1 MPAPVTNAFAK
12 GHALGNDYLVVEPA
26 QLSFALTPAM
36 VRRLCDRHRGVG
48 GDGVLALVPSAHADV
63 GLRIHNPDGSE
74 AEKSGNGLRIF
85 ARWLV
90 ENGRVAGDRF
100 RVETPGG
107 IVECR
112 VSREDGRIVDIGVD
126 MGRASFRS
134 DDVPCSGPSREVV
147 AEPVEVAGT
156 VLRITAVGIGNPH
169 CVVFVDDPA
178 TADLE
183 RLGPALEHHPLFP
196 RRTNVQLA
204 RVVGPQRV
212 RVRVWER
219 GAGETLASGSSA
231 CAVAAACVRLGY
243 TDRAVTVVMDGGLL
257 HLQVD
262 DDDYR
267 IQLSGD
273 ATIVYRGTLA
283 AAFVTS

>member
-1 MPAPVTNAFAK
+1 MPAPVADAFAK

-26 QLSFALTPAM
+26 HLSFALTPAM

-48 GDGVLALVPSAHADV
+48 SDGVLALVPSDHADA
-63 GLRIHNPDGSE
+63 GLRIYNPDGSE

-90 ENGRVAGDRF
+90 ETGRVAGDRF

-107 IVECR
+107 LVECR
-112 VSREDGRIVDIGVD
+112 INREDGRIVDIGVD

-156 VLRITAVGIGNPH
+156 VLRVTAVGIGNPH
-169 CVVFVDDPA
+169 CVVFVDDPT
-178 TADLE
+178 TADLG
-183 RLGPALEHHPLFP
+183 RLGPALENHPLFP

-204 RVVGPQRV
+204 RVVGARPGARPGLGARRRRDPRLGQQRLRRRRGV
-212 RVRVWER
+212 RPARVHGSYRRPRSWMAACSTCR
-219 GAGETLASGSSA
+219 STTPIGSSSPA
-231 CAVAAACVRLGY
+231 TPRSSIAARSP
-243 TDRAVTVVMDGGLL
+243 R
-257 HLQVD
+257 
-262 DDDYR
+262 R
-267 IQLSGD
+267 S
-273 ATIVYRGTLA
+273 
-283 AAFVTS
+283 

>member
-1 MPAPVTNAFAK
+1 MSAPVTNAFAK

-26 QLSFALTPAM
+26 CLSFALTPAM
-36 VRRLCDRHRGVG
+36 VGRLCDRHRGVG
-48 GDGVLALVPSAHADV
+48 GDGVLALVPSEHADA
-63 GLRIHNPDGSE
+63 GLRIYNPDGSE

-90 ENGRVAGDRF
+90 ESGKVAGDRF

-112 VSREDGRIVDIGVD
+112 VNREDGRIVDINVD

-134 DDVPCSGPSREVV
+134 ADVPCSGPSREVV
-147 AEPVEVAGT
+147 AESVEVAGT
-156 VLRITAVGIGNPH
+156 VLRVTAVGIGNPH

-178 TADLE
+178 TADLQ

-204 RVVGPQRV
+204 RVVGPRRV

-219 GAGETLASGSSA
+219 AVGETLASGSSA

-262 DDDYR
+262 EGYR
-267 IQLSGD
+267 VQLSGD
-273 ATIVYRGTLA
+273 TTLVYRGTLA
-283 AAFVTS
+283 AAFAAS

>member
-1 MPAPVTNAFAK
+1 MPAPVTNEFAK

-26 QLSFALTPAM
+26 RLSFALTPAM

-48 GDGVLALVPSAHADV
+48 GDGVLALVPSEHADA
-63 GLRIHNPDGSE
+63 GLRIYNPDGSE

-90 ENGRVAGDRF
+90 ESGKVAGDRF

-112 VSREDGRIVDIGVD
+112 VNREDGRIVDIDVD

-134 DDVPCSGPSREVV
+134 GDVPCSGPAREVV
-147 AEPVEVAGT
+147 AESVEVAGT
-156 VLRITAVGIGNPH
+156 VLRVTAVGIGNPH

-178 TADLE
+178 TADLQ

-212 RVRVWER
+212 RVRIWER
-219 GAGETLASGSSA
+219 AVGETLASGSSA

-257 HLQVD
+257 HVQVD
-262 DDDYR
+262 EDYR
-267 IQLSGD
+267 VQLSGD
-273 ATIVYRGTLA
+273 ATLVYRGTLA
-283 AAFVTS
+283 AGFVVP